1 MDDDVFTADDF
12 YGSDGGEDE
21 AFDEVIDEGTDDA
34 APEAPANE
42 LAVGD
47 GQGEVTEQPDDSTYF
62 DISQYAGQKVRVK
75 VDGEEIAVP
84 VEDLLGGYSRTS
96 DYTRKTQELAQQRQE
111 IAFWQQVDA
120 AMRVNPQKTLEYL
133 SKEFGAQQAPAAT
146 EAADDDWGEY
156 VDPAIAQ
163 QLAAFQQQVA
173 PALEFV
179 QQQQAE
185 RVLTTVID
193 GLSKKYGD
201 DFNAQEVVTEALNRG
216 IHDPSMLE
224 AVYRDMDYE
233 RLRARTVATQ
243 HVAADTAATDAKRQA
258 AAQQAAAVI
267 GNGSSAPRGRAT
279 AAAVAEPKTIAE
291 AWALAKAEMG
301 LA

>member
-1 MDDDVFTADDF
+1 MSDDVFTTADF

-21 AFDEVIDEGTDDA
+21 TFDEVFDEGTDDA
-34 APEAPANE
+34 APETSQD
-42 LAVGD
+42 V
-47 GQGEVTEQPDDSTYF
+47 GQGEVTEQPEDSTYF
-62 DISQYAGQKVRVK
+62 DLSQYAGQKVRVK

-84 VEDLLGGYSRTS
+84 VEELLGGYSRTS
-96 DYTRKTQELAQQRQE
+96 DYTRKTQELAAQRQE
-111 IAFWQQVDA
+111 VAFWQQVDA

-133 SKEFGAQQAPAAT
+133 SQQFGVQQATAAT
-146 EAADDDWGEY
+146 EATDDDWGEY
-156 VDPAIAQ
+156 TDPAIAK

-185 RVLTTVID
+185 RVLTGVID

-201 DFNAQEVVTEALNRG
+201 DFNATEVVTEALNRG

-233 RLRARTVATQ
+233 RVRARLAATQ
-243 HVAADTAATDAKRQA
+243 HVSADQAATDAKRTA
-258 AAQQAAAVI
+258 AAQQAAALV

-279 AAAVAEPKTIAE
+279 AAQVAEPKTIAE

>member
-34 APEAPANE
+34 APAAPAE
-42 LAVGD
+42 GD

-84 VEDLLGGYSRTS
+84 VEDLLGGYSRTA
-96 DYTRKTQELAQQRQE
+96 DYTRKTQEIAQQREE
-111 IAFWQQVDA
+111 IAFWKQVDA
-120 AMRVNPQKTLEYL
+120 AMRVNPQQTLEYL
-133 SKEFGAQQAPAAT
+133 SQQFGVQQAAAAT
-146 EAADDDWGEY
+146 EAADDDWGQY
-156 VDPAIAQ
+156 DDPSSK
-163 QLAAFQQQVA
+163 QVA
-173 PALEFV
+173 ALQAQMAPVVEFV
-179 QQQQAE
+179 QMQQAE
-185 RVLTTVID
+185 QYLTQVLD

-201 DFNAQEVVTEALNRG
+201 DFNANEVVTEALNRG
-216 IHDPSMLE
+216 VKDPLMLE

-233 RLRARTVATQ
+233 RLRARTAATQ
-243 HVAADTAATDAKRQA
+243 HVAADQAATDAKRQA
-258 AAQQAAAVI
+258 AAQQAAAVV
-267 GNGSSAPRGRAT
+267 GNGSSAPRGRAS
-279 AAAVAEPKTIAE
+279 AAPVAEPKTIAE